1 MPLTPRRCDGG
12 LIIAEG
18 WSPPLGEWRCLWCT
32 EDSDVPLGPWM
43 RESASMQGREPGAGQ
58 ANPGLPNQCWG
69 PDCSRNSECHFVKR
83 KQTYLPEGRWHR
95 TQGTH
100 CSSSSSHAFGPR
112 AGWLYSPGL
121 TESVNAGGWWTLWG
135 PRDCNTPGS
144 SVHGIFQAGI
154 LEWIAIAFSRRYSW
168 SSGQTHISCL
178 AGRSFT
184 TEPPGKSELLL
195 RWEQSQGVEVGSTV
209 IGANSA
215 LPPSS
220 EKPPQVHLLQVC
232 LTGNKAVMNIS
243 LLTPEK
249 QSSEPLV

>member
-1 MPLTPRRCDGG
+1 MPLTPCRCDGG
-12 LIIAEG
+12 LITA
-18 WSPPLGEWRCLWCT
+18 PLGEWRCLWCM
-32 EDSDVPLGPWM
+32 EDSDVPLSPWM
-43 RESASMQGREPGAGQ
+43 RESTSMQGREPGAGQ

-83 KQTYLPEGRWHR
+83 RQTYLPEGRWYR
-95 TQGTH
+95 TQGTR

-112 AGWLYSPGL
+112 AEWLYSPGL
-121 TESVNAGGWWTLWG
+121 TESVNAGGRWTLWG

-144 SVHGIFQAGI
+144 SVHGISQARI

-168 SSGQTHISCL
+168 SSAQTHISCL

-232 LTGNKAVMNIS
+232 LTGNKAVMDIS

-249 QSSEPLV
+249 QSSEALV